1 MRTIMGKYKES
12 IWLVGILGFA
22 AFMTDVIQNNI
33 DSFSVIFISAVSGG
47 AMIILTFYLYKVNQ
61 KVVDL
66 NKKQLQF
73 NKRIVIYQENKEFDR
88 LLGSL
93 VSYQNDLKNLT
104 YLTLPYLSVA
114 KKKMMLLNNDEILFG
129 HLLLLEKT
137 VKGELEKRTN
147 IKGPIQESLTSE
159 ETEDEKYV
167 RQIFYNCLPNS
178 VKAFYKIQDM
188 IDSFERLISI
198 RDQQDF
204 YRYSLDYE
212 VIKSSVLNLE
222 KRLISILAECDK
234 DNLITSIEMKNLDA
248 DSVYALLISLK
259 YSINMLQ
266 ERILAERHDLT
277 ISS

>member
-1 MRTIMGKYKES
+1 MGKYKES